1 MIKTLRVFL
10 LFLFIKNFSFAQNT
24 RLKGTIQAD
33 SLQGFAINIVNYT
46 KKIGTTNDQNGFF
59 EIPASAQDSIIFS
72 SVQYKV
78 ISVVVSDNDLN
89 NDAFKVTL
97 YPVVQKLD
105 QVNVSNVKL
114 SGNID
119 KDTKDIEI
127 KPFVNNRALG
137 LPFRDIQQPTRAE
150 RRLYTAKAS
159 NGIISVDRI
168 INTLSGKLKKL
179 KNNKAIEDLKTLI
192 QKGGQSFDT
201 AFFTEDLGLPENL
214 ISDFVYY
221 CSEDAY
227 FEDLLENTKRLSLLE
242 FFQEKARSYKEFKE
256 ID

>member
-1 MIKTLRVFL
+1 MIKTLRVLL
-10 LFLFIKNFSFAQNT
+10 LFLLINSFSFGQNT
-24 RLKGTIQAD
+24 RLKGTIVAD

-78 ISVVVSDNDLN
+78 ISVVISEDDLKN
-89 NDAFKVTL
+89 EAFKVIL
-97 YPVVQKLD
+97 YPLVQKLD

-114 SGNID
+114 SGDIT
-119 KDTKDIEI
+119 KDTKEI
-127 KPFVNNRALG
+127 QLKPHLDNRILG
-137 LPFRDIQQPTRAE
+137 LPVRNIKQPTLE
-150 RRLYTAKAS
+150 VRRIYTAS
-159 NGIISVDRI
+159 SGPVDLLLNSLNGR
-168 INTLSGKLKKL
+168 LKKLKKL
-179 KNNKAIEDLKTLI
+179 KELADLERLIE
-192 QKGGQSFDT
+192 KGERAFDT
-201 AFFTEDLGLPENL
+201 KFFTDDLGLPDSL

-242 FFQEKARSYKEFKE
+242 FFQKKAKSYKEFKG